1 MIYRIMPAAL
11 FAAIASVGVADR
23 IAGIAA
29 LNRGDDKAA
38 LREFRPL
45 AEQGDAT
52 ARFDLENMCDHGN
65 GVAED
70 DWVPVSLYR

>member
-11 FAAIASVGVADR
+11 FAAIASVAAADR

-29 LNRGDDKAA
+29 LNRGGHAAA

-52 ARFDLENMCDHGN
+52 A
-65 GVAED
+65 
-70 DWVPVSLYR
+70 PVLPGEHARPR